1 MNMTKDTVINLLKR
15 LINDIETA
23 DSADQDSLNSGLL
36 ILNDFALLNLVRNE
50 IVRLRSDYSHLT
62 ELKKEFT
69 NDIKKIGTELVRN
82 AENRAQE
89 VKRNMDSYEERICKQ
104 LETDIYR
111 TFRRHFNTNL
121 KELLLSQPEKILQG
135 EFDDVIARVIRS
147 TTGDAVV
154 SEMHKSIE
162 RLSEE
167 NEELKKMLD
176 GLTQSYN
183 NLKSSC
189 DDLSECIKE
198 FREMKCK
205 ESGEDAPSDDVDDNK
220 EKTAG
225 SHEHKG
231 KQGRK
236 RDSDFHSSEN
246 EKKHAGSRKSDNGG
260 DADGEKK
267 EQTASSDAGSG
278 KDPAG
283 NAVDSTDN
291 SVNEEVPQEVE
302 GNSESGDEFSSEG
315 TESEVVSA
323 VKEKIKEKL
332 SLRRAPGGGVPKKS
346 GGRLKKRVVKSRGRR

>member
-1 MNMTKDTVINLLKR
+1 MTKDSVINLLKR

-23 DSADQDSLNSGLL
+23 DSTDQDSLNSGLL

-121 KELLLSQPEKILQG
+121 KEILLSQPEKIMQG

-154 SEMHKSIE
+154 SELHKTNE
-162 RLSEE
+162 KLSRE
-167 NEELKKMLD
+167 NEELNQKIDNLENEIGKLKKSLQTLD
-176 GLTQSYN
+176 EDCEEL
-183 NLKSSC
+183 
-189 DDLSECIKE
+189 
-198 FREMKCK
+198 REMIDPDAHGDHPDGD
-205 ESGEDAPSDDVDDNK
+205 EEDKD
-220 EKTAG
+220 KTKVSG

-231 KQGRK
+231 RRGRK
-236 RDSDFHSSEN
+236 RESDFRNSEN
-246 EKKHAGSRKSDNGG
+246 EKKHTESSKSDKDG
-260 DADGEKK
+260 DAHD
-267 EQTASSDAGSG
+267 
-278 KDPAG
+278 G
-283 NAVDSTDN
+283 NAGDSADN
-291 SVNEEVPQEVE
+291 SVSGDELLQEND
-302 GNSESGDEFSSEG
+302 GNSESSDKSSSEG
-315 TESEVVSA
+315 SESGVVSA

-332 SLRRAPGGGVPKKS
+332 SLRRAPGVGVQKKS
-346 GGRLKKRVVKSRGRR
+346 GGRLKKRVVKGRGRK